1 MDRVVSFPEALAA
14 TEHQKRHLL
23 LGNGFSISLFPDR
36 FLYRSLLEVA
46 DFSDIPA
53 ARQAF
58 DSLGTTDFEAVIH
71 ALRQASALLPL
82 YRDDAETSRRMEDHA
97 ERLKEGLVQAI
108 AGRHPERPSEVS
120 DAQHRSCRNFLG
132 HFAGDRRKQ
141 TGKDCRGSIFTLN
154 YDMLL
159 YWASLHDEILELDEA
174 GTFTPTR
181 LEPIQHDDG
190 FRSPDGE
197 PEADYVTWD
206 GEEAY
211 SQCIYYLHGALHLYD
226 YGHRL
231 QKICWKRSGGTPLV
245 DQIRKAL
252 DERRFP
258 RFVSEGRSEAK
269 FERIRHS
276 GYLHTGLRKFRGAC
290 NSRGALF
297 VYGHSLADNDAHIFK
312 QISRGKIQTLYVS
325 LYGDAESEGNRAIRE
340 KATLIAACREEDLPR
355 LEVYFYDAGSA
366 NVWNG

>member
-1 MDRVVSFPEALAA
+1 MDKVLSFEEALAA
-14 TEHQKRHLL
+14 TDHQKRNLL

-36 FLYRSLLEVA
+36 FLYRSLLDVA
-46 DFSDIPA
+46 DFTDIPE

-58 DSLGTTDFEAVIH
+58 DTLSTTDFEAVIH

-82 YRDDAETSRRMEDHA
+82 YRDDAEASKRMADHA
-97 ERLKEGLVQAI
+97 ERLKERLVQAI
-108 AGRHPERPSEVS
+108 AGRHPERPSEIT
-120 DAQHRSCRNFLG
+120 DAQYRSCRHFLS
-132 HFAGDRRKQ
+132 HFAGDLRKKA
-141 TGKDCRGSIFTLN
+141 GRGSIFTLN

-159 YWASLHDEILELDEA
+159 YWASMHDEILGFDEDCL
-174 GTFTPTR
+174 PTMIR
-181 LEPIQHDDG
+181 LEPFQHDDG

-206 GEEAY
+206 GEAAY
-211 SQCIYYLHGALHLYD
+211 TQCIYYLHGALHLYD

-252 DERRFP
+252 DEGRFP
-258 RFVSEGRSEAK
+258 LFVSEGQSEAK

-290 NSRGALF
+290 NSKGTLF
-297 VYGHSLADNDAHIFK
+297 IFGHSLADNDAHIFK
-312 QISRGKIQTLYVS
+312 QISKGKLQTLYVS
-325 LYGDAESEGNRAIRE
+325 LYGDPDSEGNQAIRQ
-340 KATLIAACREEDLPR
+340 KAQLIAAQRDENLSKLD
-355 LEVYFYDAGSA
+355 VQFYDAASA
-366 NVWNG
+366 AVWNA